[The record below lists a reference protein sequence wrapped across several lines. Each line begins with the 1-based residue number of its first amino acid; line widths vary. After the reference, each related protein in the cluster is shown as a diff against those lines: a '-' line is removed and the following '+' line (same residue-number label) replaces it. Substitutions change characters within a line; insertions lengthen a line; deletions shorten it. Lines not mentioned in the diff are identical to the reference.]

1 MSGQFFD
8 HQEGRVDV
16 RFRHEKHDWLRMIV
30 RGYGESTTVTDVDDD
45 FEPTS
50 SQVLKMPRRQ
60 LSCRISSVFCPFR
73 SLLAWL
79 EAVAV
84 GAQECAFEWDAEGPF
99 GRLAWSYVH
108 LVLDWHEHDRKQS
121 IRIRA
126 DRKQVVR
133 AFYTAFRRFVESGEY
148 DPLRYERLR
157 NGEAMVLAIGHRFT
171 EAELIGQLLMLSRSE
186 AEDRL
191 QGIWALRQIGDTGLE
206 TLPWVETAWDG
217 WPTPRRRSYLR
228 EIFAMRG
235 LGRDGASVRTLRSEL
250 LERWLAA
257 ER

>member
-1 MSGQFFD
+1 M
-8 HQEGRVDV
+8 
-16 RFRHEKHDWLRMIV
+16 RFRHEKHDWLRMRV
-30 RGYGESTTVTDVDDD
+30 RAYGESTTITDVNDN
-45 FEPTS
+45 FEPAS
-50 SQVLKMPRRQ
+50 SRVLEMPRRQ
-60 LSCRISSVFCPFR
+60 VSCRISSVFCPFR

-84 GAQECAFEWDAEGPF
+84 GVQECAFEWEAEGPF
-99 GRLAWSYVH
+99 GRLAWSHLH
-108 LVLDWHEHDRKQS
+108 LVLDWHEHDREHC

-171 EAELIGQLLMLSRSE
+171 EDELIGQLLLLSRSE

-191 QGIWALRQIGDTGLE
+191 QEIWPLQQIGDTGLE
-206 TLPWVETAWDG
+206 TLPWVETEWDG
-217 WPTPRRRSYLR
+217 WATPQRRSYLR
-228 EIFAMRG
+228 EIFDMRG
-235 LGRDGASVRTLRSEL
+235 LGRDGAPVRALRSDL

-257 ER
+257 EGT